1 MKLIHFKTVSD
12 NRYCSMWINAHY
24 IVTVQPRDNASVY
37 IVTKDGVR
45 YAAYTP
51 DIDEKIKEIN
61 EALNENDSDRY

>member
-1 MKLIHFKTVSD
+1 
-12 NRYCSMWINAHY
+12 MWINAHY